1 MNVSHMIYFIVC
13 RLMHKIN
20 DKLRRFPMATN
31 LCETKRDKKNN
42 AELSEVNNLFQCKS
56 FR

>member
-31 LCETKRDKKNN
+31 LCETKRDKNNN